1 MLERNL
7 YDQYKLYCE
16 ERFSIGPYECIRA
29 NNQAYIILPK
39 DELQSEEQQMIAFST
54 YMRTAGDESVLELV
68 PNRSNQPSALI
79 DGLEVYLFKLP
90 DWGNDRGIRIQST
103 WDLGGQL
110 HAWHATGQQGQA
122 NWDNAVLGQW
132 PTLWATRLE
141 QLEDWYQSISSQGP
155 KTLTDEAFL
164 YTYPYFMG
172 LTENAIQYAVDTR
185 LDVPM
190 EATDV
195 GTICHRRFNESSW
208 LRLSENGQIVKPPT
222 TFLFDHR
229 ARDLAE
235 WVRDK
240 RDDTRGNEEILSF
253 LGGYEEL
260 QTLSPYSWQLMFS
273 RLLFPLHY
281 FETIE
286 NYYRA
291 QIPNQQRERATD
303 FQTFLDNEKLNVD
316 FLSNF
321 AEEAKL
327 SRYQAIPAL
336 DWLPG
341 HKL

>member
-68 PNRSNQPSALI
+68 PSRSNQPSALI
-79 DGLEVYLFKLP
+79 DGMEVYLFKLP
-90 DWGNDRGIRIQST
+90 DWGDDRGVRIQST

-110 HAWHATGQQGQA
+110 HAWHAAGQQGQA

-141 QLEDWYQSISSQGP
+141 QLEDWYQSIFSQGP

-240 RDDTRGNEEILSF
+240 RDDPRGNEEILSF

-291 QIPNQQRERATD
+291 QIPNQKRERATD
-303 FQTFLDNEKLNVD
+303 FQTFLDNEKSNVD

-341 HKL
+341 QKL

>member
-16 ERFSIGPYECIRA
+16 ERFSVGPYECIRA

-54 YMRTAGDESVLELV
+54 YMRTTGDESVLELV
-68 PNRSNQPSALI
+68 PSRSNQPSALI

-90 DWGNDRGIRIQST
+90 DWESDRGVRIQST

-110 HAWHATGQQGQA
+110 HAWHETGQQGQA
-122 NWDNAVLGQW
+122 NWGNAVLGQW

-185 LDVPM
+185 LDVQM

-222 TFLFDHR
+222 AFLYDHR

-240 RDDTRGNEEILSF
+240 RDDTRGSEDIFSF

-303 FQTFLDNEKLNVD
+303 FQTFLDNEKTNVD

-321 AEEAKL
+321 AEEVKL
-327 SRYQAIPAL
+327 SRYQTIPAL

-341 HKL
+341 QKL